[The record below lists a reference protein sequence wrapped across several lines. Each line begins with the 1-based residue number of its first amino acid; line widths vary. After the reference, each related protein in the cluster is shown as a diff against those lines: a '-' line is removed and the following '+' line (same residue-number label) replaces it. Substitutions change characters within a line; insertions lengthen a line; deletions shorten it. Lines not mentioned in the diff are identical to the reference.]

1 MKRII
6 SIAVV
11 LGILSQFTNPAV
23 ASVIK
28 FGNLSITLPDS
39 VTITGAEVGTGTRNC
54 SFKVS
59 VDADAGTTIP
69 LRAMVVVNLVDALGT
84 TIDNNYS
91 QATVEGLTHQEFTG
105 VFHCNASVGTLKPP
119 YKFSG
124 SVLGVPSSSL
134 PFIEAPVTVSFVT
147 ATPTPSSTS
156 AATDTQISSIQKAA
170 EYNACQS
177 RNTIASASATIANPN
192 PKLEDCGPNP
202 AIATATATPTPT
214 KSSSQSDAQTLN
226 LLNQYTPKVATLEKM
241 KEQIQSWFIQ
251 YPNFFIA
258 NPTFKVGL
266 HKALDYKVVLAPT
279 QNDVDGLVV
288 LLLGDASEQGLLPL
302 KTQVEALI
310 AKQVAQDL
318 AATKISQKTQ
328 TTIICVKGKLTKKI
342 TSNKPVCPP
351 GYKRK

>member
-1 MKRII
+1 MGKCAHYEYGLSMKRII
-6 SIAVV
+6 SIAMVIG
-11 LGILSQFTNPAV
+11 LLSQIVNPAE

-28 FGNLSITLPDS
+28 FGNLNITLPDS
-39 VTITGAEVGTGTRNC
+39 VTITGAEVGTGARNC

-124 SVLGVPSSSL
+124 TVSGVPSSSL

-147 ATPTPSSTS
+147 ATP
-156 AATDTQISSIQKAA
+156 
-170 EYNACQS
+170 
-177 RNTIASASATIANPN
+177 SAS
-192 PKLEDCGPNP
+192 
-202 AIATATATPTPT
+202 PTPT
-214 KSSSQSDAQTLN
+214 AAKSSSQDEAQALN
-226 LLNQYTPKVATLEKM
+226 LLNQYTPKVATLEKL
-241 KEQIQSWFIQ
+241 KEQISSWFLQ

-258 NPTFKVGL
+258 NPALKVGL
-266 HKALDYKVVLAPT
+266 QRAINYKAVLAPT
-279 QNDVDGLVV
+279 QNDVDAIVV
-288 LLLGDASEQGLLPL
+288 LLLGDASEQGVLPL

-310 AKQVAQDL
+310 AKQVAEDL
-318 AATKISQKTQ
+318 AASKTAIKKQ
-328 TTIICVKGKLTKKI
+328 LTITCVKGKLTKKVTAI
-342 TSNKPVCPP
+342 KPVCPS
-351 GYKRK
+351 GYKKK

>member
-1 MKRII
+1 MGKCAHYEYGLSMKRII
-6 SIAVV
+6 SIAMVIG
-11 LGILSQFTNPAV
+11 LLSQIVNPAE

-28 FGNLSITLPDS
+28 FGNLNITLPDS
-39 VTITGAEVGTGTRNC
+39 VTITGAEVGTGARNC

-134 PFIEAPVTVSFVT
+134 PFIEAPVTVTFVT
-147 ATPTPSSTS
+147 ATP
-156 AATDTQISSIQKAA
+156 
-170 EYNACQS
+170 
-177 RNTIASASATIANPN
+177 SASP
-192 PKLEDCGPNP
+192 
-202 AIATATATPTPT
+202 TPTAT
-214 KSSSQSDAQTLN
+214 KSSSQDEAQALN
-226 LLNQYTPKVATLEKM
+226 LLNQYTPKVATLEKL
-241 KEQIQSWFIQ
+241 KEQISSWFLQ

-258 NPTFKVGL
+258 NPALKVGL
-266 HKALDYKVVLAPT
+266 QRAINYKAVLAPT
-279 QNDVDGLVV
+279 QNDVDAIVV
-288 LLLGDASEQGLLPL
+288 LLLGDASEQGVLPL

-310 AKQVAQDL
+310 AKQVAEDL
-318 AATKISQKTQ
+318 AAAKTATKKQL
-328 TTIICVKGKLTKKI
+328 TITCVKGKLTKKVTAI
-342 TSNKPVCPP
+342 KPVCPS
-351 GYKRK
+351 GYKKK